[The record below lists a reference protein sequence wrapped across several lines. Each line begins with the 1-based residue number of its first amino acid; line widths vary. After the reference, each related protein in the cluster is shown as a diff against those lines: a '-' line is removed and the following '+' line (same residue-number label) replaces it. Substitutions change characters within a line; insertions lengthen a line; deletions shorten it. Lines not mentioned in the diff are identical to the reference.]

1 VRRDGPTRPSGAR
14 PRWTARLRLTLW
26 YGGLFLLAG
35 LVLVG
40 TSFLLV
46 RQRLA
51 PQGEKVV
58 CVQSGGGVDTLPTC
72 KRGKEGEAPVP
83 GPTVAGQITDG
94 QITAIQNNVLSI
106 AMRTFLQTMLLT
118 LALMAL
124 LSLGLGWVV
133 AGRVLRPLQRITAT
147 ARRLSERNLHQRI
160 ALDGPDDELKEL
172 ADTFDGMLI
181 RLDSAFESQ
190 RRFVANAS
198 HELRTPLAITRAEVD
213 VALADPDAPAAELR
227 ATAERVR
234 DATERSERLIE
245 GLLTLARSERELRAR
260 EPVDLADAAAMAL
273 EQAHRGDGP
282 AGLQLTTALR
292 PAPVEGDAALLERMI
307 ANLVEN
313 AVRHNQPAG
322 WLEVATGSS
331 DGRAFVQVVN
341 GGQSIPADQV
351 EALFEPFRRL
361 EERVGSLDRGA
372 GLGLSIVRSVAHA
385 HGGDAHA
392 RALPDGGLEVT
403 VQLPTHARRQQGTRG
418 EVIG

>member
-51 PQGEKVV
+51 PQGERVV
-58 CVQSGGGVDTLPTC
+58 CVQSSGGVDTLPTC
-72 KRGKEGEAPVP
+72 KQQRAGEAPVP

-94 QITAIQNNVLSI
+94 QVTAIQTEVLSI

-181 RLDSAFESQ
+181 RLDSAFDSQ

-245 GLLTLARSERELRAR
+245 GLLTLARSERELGAR
-260 EPVDLADAAAMAL
+260 EPVDLADAAAVAL
-273 EQAHRGDGP
+273 EQAHRGGGP

-341 GGQSIPADQV
+341 GGRSIPADQV

-361 EERVGSLDRGA
+361 EERVASLDRGA

-385 HGGDAHA
+385 HAGDAHA
-392 RALPDGGLEVT
+392 RALPGGGLEVT
-403 VQLPTHARRQQGTRG
+403 VQLPTHARRHQVPRG